1 MAAVTASVIGIVG
14 AGVSAAQSFQA
25 ASDAKEASSQ
35 ADKAAAEAM
44 ADAKRRAEKDAYS
57 GLAIPLDA
65 YEAEFENNLAV
76 QQQNVEALQEGDAR
90 GLASGV
96 GRVGAQGTASAEGT
110 RIEMG
115 EEISDLNMMKA
126 ESKDSINQQL
136 IEMDVANARE
146 QNQRRADADAFRAQS
161 INSGINSV
169 TSGLQSAASVVPLYG
184 KNKADR
190 KASRLAKKAP
200 DGTTIQRNSSGNE
213 VSVMPGYDVNGNPIV
228 DPEFKFEDRESFY

>member
-1 MAAVTASVIGIVG
+1 MAAVTAAVIGIVG
-14 AGVSAAQSFQA
+14 SGVSAVQSFQA

-35 ADKAAAEAM
+35 ADTAAAEAM

-65 YEAEFENNLAV
+65 YEAQFENNL
-76 QQQNVEALQEGDAR
+76 QTQTQSVEALQEGDAR
-90 GLASGV
+90 GLAAGV
-96 GRVGAQGTASAEGT
+96 GAIGAEATNAAEGT

-169 TSGLQSAASVVPLYG
+169 TSGLQSAADLVPLY
-184 KNKADR
+184 KNDKDFQEESTIFYN
-190 KASRLAKKAP
+190 K
-200 DGTTIQRNSSGNE
+200 DGTPAKLMSERETKS
-213 VSVMPGYDVNGNPIV
+213 D
-228 DPEFKFEDRESFY
+228 FKFFDEDQRRRGVGKYKTV

>member
-1 MAAVTASVIGIVG
+1 MAVVTASVIGIVG
-14 AGVSAAQSFQA
+14 SGVSAVQSFQA

-35 ADKAAAEAM
+35 ADTAAAEAM

-65 YEAEFENNLAV
+65 YEAQFENNL
-76 QQQNVEALQEGDAR
+76 QTQTQSVEALQEGDAR
-90 GLASGV
+90 GLAAGV
-96 GRVGAQGTASAEGT
+96 GAIGAQATNAAEGT

-169 TSGLQSAASVVPLYG
+169 TSGLQSAASIVPLY
-184 KNKADR
+184 KNDKNFQADS
-190 KASRLAKKAP
+190 KTFKNA
-200 DGTTIQRNSSGNE
+200 DGTPRKLMSQNE
-213 VSVMPGYDVNGNPIV
+213 VKSDFNFF
-228 DPEFKFEDRESFY
+228 DEDQRRRGVGKYKTV

>member
-1 MAAVTASVIGIVG
+1 MAVVTASVIGIVG
-14 AGVSAAQSFQA
+14 AGVSATQSFQA

-35 ADKAAAEAM
+35 ADTAAAEAM
-44 ADAKRRAEKDAYS
+44 ADAKARAEKDAYS

-65 YEAEFENNLAV
+65 YEAQFENNL
-76 QQQNVEALQEGDAR
+76 QTQTQSVEALQEGDAR
-90 GLASGV
+90 GLAAGV
-96 GRVGAQGTASAEGT
+96 GAIGAQATNAAEGT

-169 TSGLQSAASVVPLYG
+169 TSGLQSAASIVPLYKNDKNFQEESTIFYNKDGSAAKMNSERQNKKDFNFYQPG
-184 KNKADR
+184 K
-190 KASRLAKKAP
+190 SF
-200 DGTTIQRNSSGNE
+200 GT
-213 VSVMPGYDVNGNPIV
+213 PI
-228 DPEFKFEDRESFY
+228 DE